1 MSNLMSTP
9 TLYGVP
15 FSQPVR
21 AVIWLMVYKGLPF
34 RLVPV
39 SPGVKTEGGTRSDT
53 YVAKNPGGTM
63 PMLEEP
69 DTGFVLAESNA
80 ILCYLANRHGWND
93 VYPTEPQARAR
104 VDWMPHWH
112 HRNLR
117 EVSTGL
123 VAPRI
128 RRDLNIPEVLQQSAI
143 GNFTR
148 ALRALDTGWLARTR
162 YLAGEQLTLADF
174 AAYSEIGQLQPEFA
188 NLFDFT
194 PYPNVLR
201 WLADLHAVRGHDL
214 ATQVLRNLGDLSG
227 GAPEMSALRDANV
240 RAIGALREQ
249 GAVVA

>member
-104 VDWMPHWH
+104 VDWMLHWH

-162 YLAGEQLTLADF
+162 YLAGEQLTLADSRPT
-174 AAYSEIGQLQPEFA
+174 ARSGNCSPSSQTCLTSRPIRMCCAGSP
-188 NLFDFT
+188 T
-194 PYPNVLR
+194 CMPS
-201 WLADLHAVRGHDL
+201 
-214 ATQVLRNLGDLSG
+214 GDTIW
-227 GAPEMSALRDANV
+227 PR
-240 RAIGALREQ
+240 RCCAIW
-249 GAVVA
+249 VT